1 MRTTKVPKSTTCPSC
16 GAKLEAAPQ
25 VGKLLTEKAAAA
37 ELGLPYTTFRTIV
50 FNGEIPLIKIGASWY
65 HRRADIERW
74 LASRAERVD

>member
-1 MRTTKVPKSTTCPSC
+1 MSKTKVPKSTCPSC
-16 GAKLEAAPQ
+16 GAKFDAAIP
-25 VGKLLTEKAAAA
+25 VGKLLTAKAAAA

-65 HRRADIERW
+65 HRRVDIEQW